1 MLTEEFV
8 GAHLVR
14 VNNVDKWVSVLRETC
29 SEDNN
34 LPVLVHPFQEF
45 LDTGANENKYVA
57 YVPLD
62 LNGQDDVGVFNGL
75 KGRVNKCL
83 IKI

>member
-14 VNNVDKWVSVLRETC
+14 VDYIDQWVSILREAC
-29 SEDNN
+29 CEDYN
-34 LPVLVHPFQEF
+34 LPVLVHPLQKF

-57 YVPLD
+57 YVPLN
-62 LNGQDDVGVFNGL
+62 LNGQDDVRVFNGL
-75 KGRVNKCL
+75 KG
-83 IKI
+83 